1 MDLAGYSE
9 EIRVAMAKPHNVRP
23 QQPGHIHDRLLN
35 LHMNIAMSDHN
46 TVALLLVKQLAN
58 LRIIKPLYKTVAA
71 RPLAATLL
79 AIHPI
84 ILVTLNQLI
93 LTAGYHPIKARAQ
106 LTAVTQATQA
116 KATAIARL
124 MA

>member
-1 MDLAGYSE
+1 
-9 EIRVAMAKPHNVRP
+9 
-23 QQPGHIHDRLLN
+23 
-35 LHMNIAMSDHN
+35 MSDHN

-93 LTAGYHPIKARAQ
+93 LTAGYHRIKARDP